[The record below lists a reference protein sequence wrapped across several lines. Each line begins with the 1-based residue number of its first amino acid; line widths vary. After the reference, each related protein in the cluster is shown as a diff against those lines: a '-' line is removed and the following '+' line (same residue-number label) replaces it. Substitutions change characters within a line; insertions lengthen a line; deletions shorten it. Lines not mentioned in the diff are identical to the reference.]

1 MSSQRP
7 RPTHAAL
14 HDAEV
19 SLLTL
24 DAYIGVLKGRLA
36 LARVSR
42 RRAQF
47 EPITDGDL
55 ALLVAQCDGVIAV
68 VDATLGR
75 MAPELA
81 ATALAIADAHYQ
93 REFTSARPSVAAHL
107 RLVQGDR
114 GA

>member
-1 MSSQRP
+1 MPTQRR

-24 DAYIGVLKGRLA
+24 DAHIGVLRGRLVV
-36 LARVSR
+36 ARLSGR
-42 RRAQF
+42 RTQF
-47 EPITDGDL
+47 EPITDTDL
-55 ALLVAQCDGVIAV
+55 ALVVAQCEAAIAV
-68 VDATLGR
+68 LGATLGR

-81 ATALAIADAHYQ
+81 ATAVAIADANHQ
-93 REFTSARPSVAAHL
+93 REFTNPRPPVAAHL